1 MNGLI
6 DVGQAEGG
14 FMMGLGY
21 MILEKAIFDSETGKC
36 VNNGTWE
43 YKPPMAKDVPIDFR
57 IKFIENKPN
66 PLGVLGSKATGEPPL
81 ILSNSVLFA
90 VRAAIE
96 ASRKEKGLNG
106 HFKLDLP
113 ATIDKVQQAC
123 LINPKDFSL
132 N

>member
-21 MILEKAIFDSETGKC
+21 MMLETAIFDPETGKC
-36 VNNGTWE
+36 INNGTWD

-90 VRAAIE
+90 IRAAIE
-96 ASRKEKGLNG
+96 AARKDKGVYE
-106 HFKLDLP
+106 HFRLDLP

-123 LINPKDFSL
+123 LVNFTDF
-132 N
+132 NIE